1 MIEEIYTV
9 VHNKYF
15 ESDDFNGMPIYQLAE
30 KFDIQSD
37 QFRMTV
43 RDGIENEI
51 LTATFH
57 GNTHIKAFSS
67 FKKNQILKWFDSED
81 YPAHICLYPHPRK
94 LSESALLERYKETPY
109 ALELAKG
116 AGQLDYRTFDLSVLE
131 YYRNDP
137 RYAYDTDF
145 IHGSI
150 SIEDEYYESGLV
162 AESDQIV
169 LKTFGFAYDSEFCRY
184 VAVFVRYL
192 YNLSPEHQKVWLAKE
207 IKGDIKLHPDYY
219 ASSIEGSWGTRMSI
233 FEAFVEELEVINKM
247 SEIIGKPNLFKHS
260 YYNERPKEFGFLLR
274 PTDSEFNDFILLLDK
289 MMSDNINKRFFENDV
304 DLETEEERDDGKII
318 IKQKGTIQIL
328 ESWVN
333 KYFKPLNPQPLEDMM
348 ATFRKVRQLRQK
360 PAHKVNT
367 NKFDQTI
374 FKKQREII
382 ISAYDAVRTLRM
394 ILANHPKVR
403 QNPPTISERLF
414 NGEIWDI

>member
-1 MIEEIYTV
+1 MIEEIYKE
-9 VHNKYF
+9 VHNQYF
-15 ESDDFNGMPIYQLAE
+15 KSDDFNGMPIYQLAE

-37 QFRMTV
+37 QFRMTI
-43 RDGIENEI
+43 RDGIDNEI

-57 GNTHIKAFSS
+57 GNTHIKAFSD
-67 FKKNQILKWFDSED
+67 FKKNQILEWFDSED
-81 YPAHICLYPHPRK
+81 YPAHICLYPHAKR
-94 LSESALLERYKETPY
+94 LSESTLLERYKETPY

-150 SIEDEYYESGLV
+150 SIEDEYYESDLV

-169 LKTFGFAYDSEFCRY
+169 LKTFGFAYDSEFGRY
-184 VAVFVRYL
+184 VAVFIRYL
-192 YNLSPEHQKVWLAKE
+192 ADLSPEHQKVWLAKE

-247 SEIIGKPNLFKHS
+247 SKIIGKPNLFKHS

-274 PTDSEFNDFILLLDK
+274 PTASEFNDFILLLDK
-289 MMSDNINKRFFENDV
+289 MMSDNINKSFFDDDV

-318 IKQKGTIQIL
+318 IRQKGTIQIL
-328 ESWVN
+328 ESWVS
-333 KYFKPLNPQPLEDMM
+333 KYFKPVNPQPLEDMM

-374 FKKQREII
+374 FKKQREIVI
-382 ISAYDAVRTLRM
+382 NAYDAVRTLRM
-394 ILANHPKVR
+394 VLANHPKVR

-414 NGEIWDI
+414 NGDIWDI